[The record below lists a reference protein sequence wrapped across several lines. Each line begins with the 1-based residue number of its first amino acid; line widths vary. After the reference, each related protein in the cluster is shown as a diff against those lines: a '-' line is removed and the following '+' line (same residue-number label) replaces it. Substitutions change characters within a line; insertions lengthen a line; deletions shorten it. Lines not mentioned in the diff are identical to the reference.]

1 MPQQPVHSIVSAEVV
16 QERPEAALS
25 RGWSLTL
32 ANDIFPT
39 SFVVVGTA
47 AMVPDQDIPETIG
60 VAQGLRRER

>member
-1 MPQQPVHSIVSAEVV
+1 MST
-16 QERPEAALS
+16 R
-25 RGWSLTL
+25 WSLTL